1 MARKR
6 QDGMTDRETEIMHV
20 IWSTGETTVD
30 DVRRGLDGDLADSTV
45 RTLLSIMEDKGYV
58 SSRLEG
64 RARVYGARVERD
76 EAQTSALKSLTRRLF
91 GGSPDLVVARLIE
104 DEEISLEE
112 LDRLRDSLRQRQEG
126 CDS

>member
-6 QDGMTDRETEIMHV
+6 QEGMTDRETEIMQV
-20 IWSTGETTVD
+20 VWSTGETTVE
-30 DVRRGLDGDLADSTV
+30 DVRRGLEGDLADSTV
-45 RTLLSIMEDKGYV
+45 RTLLTIMEDKGYV
-58 SSRLEG
+58 SSNLEG
-64 RARVYGARVERD
+64 RARVYRARVGRD
-76 EAQTSALKSLTRRLF
+76 EAQASALKSLTRRLF

-112 LDRLRDSLRQRQEG
+112 LDRLRDSLRLREEE